1 MWVFSNFSTIL
12 TNISQ
17 PTFLFCLSDIAKVNK
32 IDLGIGLDKPQ
43 QFVNGL
49 WPYNRSKNLV

>member
-17 PTFLFCLSDIAKVNK
+17 PTFLFCLSEIAKVNK

-43 QFVNGL
+43 QFMNGL
-49 WPYNRSKNLV
+49 WPVNYL